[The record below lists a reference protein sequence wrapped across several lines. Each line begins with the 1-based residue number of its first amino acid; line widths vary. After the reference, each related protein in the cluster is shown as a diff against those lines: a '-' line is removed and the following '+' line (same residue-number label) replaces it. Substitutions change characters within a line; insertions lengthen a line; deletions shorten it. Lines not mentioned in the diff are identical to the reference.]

1 MENMIFIRNCLED
14 NTIRFNANESA
25 IPYRFVYLVMKLA
38 NLHFSKQWSLS
49 DQQSFKTTLIKILF
63 MD

>member
-1 MENMIFIRNCLED
+1 MKNMIFIRNCLED

-25 IPYRFVYLVMKLA
+25 IPYRFVYLV